1 MHRLISMYSKNRLKV
16 WAIIIMIILGLSLIQ
31 VLNKSA
37 RNKEKEAQMEKR
49 ENIVKGSN
57 SENEQE
63 KDYQKESN
71 TLTSNSEVSE
81 KYQVKFGKI
90 IDDFYT
96 ACIENDIEK
105 AYGLLS
111 DDCKN
116 LMYPNQNLF
125 ESLYCKGKFSGSK
138 EYSFQSWATGRY
150 IYIYQVKIF
159 DNMLS
164 TGKASEQGYIEDYVT
179 LVPDEDSFKLN
190 VNSFIGTKVIGEK
203 SADGSLTIQ
212 ANSKEIYKDYEIYK
226 FKVKNNTQ
234 DKILLDTGEK
244 TDTMYIVDDIK
255 NRYKAFSYE
264 KSKNELLIE
273 PDETKIVEI
282 KYDRAFNSQRNVEK
296 IIFSNIVKYDEYL
309 ANQDATGETIYIN
322 MDD

>member
-37 RNKEKEAQMEKR
+37 KNKEKETQIEKS
-49 ENIVKGSN
+49 ENIVKSSN
-57 SENEQE
+57 SEDDQE

-71 TLTSNSEVSE
+71 TLTSTSEISE
-81 KYQVKFGKI
+81 KYQEKFGKI
-90 IDDFYT
+90 IDEFYT

-111 DDCKN
+111 DECKN
-116 LMYPNQNLF
+116 LMYQNQDLF
-125 ESLYCKGKFSGSK
+125 ESLYCREKFSNNK
-138 EYSFQSWATGRY
+138 EYSFQSWATGRNT
-150 IYIYQVKIF
+150 YIYQVKIF

-164 TGKASEQGYIEDYVT
+164 TGKSSDQGYIEDYVT

-190 VNSFIGTKVIGEK
+190 VNSFIETKVIGEK
-203 SADGSLTIQ
+203 SANGILTIQ
-212 ANSKEIYKDYEIYK
+212 ADSKEIYKDYEIYK
-226 FKVKNNTQ
+226 FKIKNNTQ
-234 DKILLDTGEK
+234 DRILLDTGKK
-244 TDTMYIVDDIK
+244 TDTMYVVDDIK

-264 KSKNELLIE
+264 KSKTELLIK
-273 PDETKIVEI
+273 PDETKVIEI
-282 KYDRAFNSQRNVEK
+282 KYDRAFNSKRSVEK
-296 IIFSNIVKYDEYL
+296 IVFSNIVKYEEYL

-322 MDD
+322 IDN